1 MQQLIRPLFF
11 FTALLCLLSS
21 CKKIQEDLLLEGTWK
36 LTAYYLDTMQTN
48 FMENVLPDYKNCTG
62 RCEYIIDFKENE
74 QLEGRYYTFDS
85 LRYIKSGIWQNLE
98 YEKIYI
104 KLDNYVDGD
113 YYISRYD
120 AKNYMLIS
128 NNNLF
133 FNARLR
139 VRLMVEK
146 L

>member
-1 MQQLIRPLFF
+1 MKSLFF
-11 FTALLCLLSS
+11 SMGLVCLLSS
-21 CKKIQEDLLLEGTWK
+21 CKKIQEDLLLKGSWK

-48 FMENVLPDYKNCTG
+48 FMENVLPDYKSCTG
-62 RCEYIIDFKENE
+62 RCEYIIDFQENE
-74 QLEGRYYTFDS
+74 RLEGRYYTFDS
-85 LRYIKSGIWQNLE
+85 LRYIKNGVWQNLE
-98 YEKIYI
+98 YEKIYL
-104 KLDNYVDGD
+104 KLDSYVDGD

-120 AKNYMLIS
+120 DKNYMLIS